1 VKEKAVDRRPAKDL
15 YVSTL
20 FFGRRS
26 FVEQSCDQWWI
37 LSAEHGLV
45 HPDEVLGPYDVT
57 LKDASRLA
65 RREWSARVLEAIDE
79 RMQPSPCDVFE
90 IHAGAEYR
98 DFGLV
103 EGLRTRGC
111 KVEIPTKGMRI
122 GDQLHFYK
130 RAEE

>member
-1 VKEKAVDRRPAKDL
+1 MKEKALDRRVAKDL

-26 FVEQSCDQWWI
+26 FVERSCGQWWI

-65 RREWSARVLEAIDE
+65 RREWSARVLRTMDK
-79 RMQPSPCDVFE
+79 RVQPGPGDIFE
-90 IHAGAEYR
+90 IHAGTEYR

-111 KVEIPTKGMRI
+111 KVEIPTEGMRI
-122 GDQLHFYK
+122 DHQLRFYK
-130 RAEE
+130 LAEE